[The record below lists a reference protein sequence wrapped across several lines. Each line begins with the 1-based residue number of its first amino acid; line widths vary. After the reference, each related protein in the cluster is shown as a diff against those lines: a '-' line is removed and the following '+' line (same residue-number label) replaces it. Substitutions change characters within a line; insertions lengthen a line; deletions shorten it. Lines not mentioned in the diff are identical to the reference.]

1 YEFASVLSKGQARII
16 KVDAAFRAREDSI
29 MLANDMK
36 VAGEN
41 SPSLWGQIAVLRRT
55 EYNFEHFRK
64 NKEELKKL
72 VDLRREMLEHP
83 GLQANLDRLYAKELE
98 RQTLT
103 YSLPDTEATHILR
116 RMTDKYR
123 GKYLLIDFWGMGC
136 GPCRSAIE
144 HSKELRKTFRDHPE
158 VDFLFIAAPESTE
171 EAYNNY
177 VKENL
182 EGEDCHL
189 ITRDEYN
196 KLMELFQFNG
206 IPHYETL
213 DKNGNVVREGLE
225 YRLYD
230 TNTFTEELKEL
241 KNRLE

>member
-1 YEFASVLSKGQARII
+1 MINSKKIVILR
-16 KVDAAFRAREDSI
+16 KT
-29 MLANDMK
+29 
-36 VAGEN
+36 EN
-41 SPSLWGQIAVLRRT
+41 NLK
-55 EYNFEHFRK
+55 NFRK
-64 NKEELKKL
+64 EKEEQKRL
-72 VDLRREMLEHP
+72 VELRRETLKHP

-98 RQTLT
+98 RQTLI
-103 YSLPDTEATHILR
+103 YSLPDTEATRILR

-182 EGEDCHL
+182 DGEDCHL

-206 IPHYETL
+206 IRLVHYFWNHIHNSKDFFCCSKRSL
-213 DKNGNVVREGLE
+213 
-225 YRLYD
+225 
-230 TNTFTEELKEL
+230 
-241 KNRLE
+241 

>member
-1 YEFASVLSKGQARII
+1 
-16 KVDAAFRAREDSI
+16 
-29 MLANDMK
+29 M
-36 VAGEN
+36 
-41 SPSLWGQIAVLRRT
+41 
-55 EYNFEHFRK
+55 
-64 NKEELKKL
+64 
-72 VDLRREMLEHP
+72 
-83 GLQANLDRLYAKELE
+83 
-98 RQTLT
+98 
-103 YSLPDTEATHILR
+103 
-116 RMTDKYR
+116 
-123 GKYLLIDFWGMGC
+123 
-136 GPCRSAIE
+136 
-144 HSKELRKTFRDHPE
+144 
-158 VDFLFIAAPESTE
+158 DFLFIAAPESSD

-182 EGEDCHL
+182 DGEDCHL

-230 TNTFTEELKEL
+230 TNTFTEKLKEL